1 MGRRTVTMSDVA
13 REAGV
18 SVMTVSNVLND
29 RSNVGPGTR
38 LHVLEVVDRL
48 GYEINLTA
56 RRLRSGRTGT
66 VGLIV
71 PRFDL
76 HYYGELASLISDA
89 LAADRMHLVVEQSSA
104 SRERELSALSLA
116 RLQQYDGV
124 LLGAVGLDMAD
135 LERIHPDLPIVLFGE
150 QDVPARYHRVQMGNV
165 AGARLATE
173 HLIACGARR
182 VAVLGGKLTAPY
194 PEMATHRAHGWSG
207 ALADAGLARGP
218 ELVLPLHD
226 YSIAEARAT
235 LTAALAAGLEVDGI
249 FAVTDEVAIGAL
261 AGLHDAGL
269 RVPDDVQLVGF
280 DNLDIAQHLGP
291 GLTTVDPD
299 RPTMVAEALRLLR
312 RQLEDKNATPEHV
325 VSSVSLVPRG
335 STRNRPPARRRG
347 AR

>member
-1 MGRRTVTMSDVA
+1 MSDVA

-18 SVMTVSNVLND
+18 SVMTVSNVLNG
-29 RSNVGPGTR
+29 RSNVGAGTR
-38 LHVLEVVDRL
+38 LHVLDVVDRL

-89 LAADRMHLVVEQSSA
+89 LAADRMHLVVEQSGA

-124 LLGAVGLDMAD
+124 LLSAVGLDTAD
-135 LERIHPDLPIVLFGE
+135 LDRIHPDLPIVLLGE
-150 QDVPARYHRVQMGNV
+150 QDVPDRYHRVQMGNA

-173 HLIACGARR
+173 HLITHGARR
-182 VAVLGGKLTAPY
+182 IAVLGGKLTAPH
-194 PEMATHRAHGWSG
+194 PDMATHRASGWSA
-207 ALADAGLARGP
+207 ALADAGLDPSP
-218 ELVLPLHD
+218 EFVIPLHD

-235 LTAALAAGLEVDGI
+235 IVDVMAAGLEIDGI
-249 FAVTDEVAIGAL
+249 FAVTDEVAIGAM

-280 DNLDIAQHLGP
+280 DNLEISQHLAP

-312 RQLEDKNATPEHV
+312 LQFEDKNAAPEHV
-325 VSSVSLVPRG
+325 VSTVSLVTRG
-335 STRNRPPARRRG
+335 STGKRTPARRR
-347 AR
+347 RSH